1 MSLKTNFLY
10 SSLLTVSG
18 YLVPL
23 LIYPYVSRTLGLSNI
38 GIVNFVDN
46 IISYFIV
53 VSMMG
58 IMTVGVREIAVVR
71 GNRGQLSNV
80 FISLLT
86 LTIMTTLIAIVVL
99 WIAMYTVPKLI
110 PYQDMLYIGIVKL
123 VSNLFLMEWF
133 YMGMEEFRYITIR
146 SIIIKLLYVVSVF
159 CLVREE
165 SDYQMFYILT
175 VEMVVVNALINVLY
189 SRHFIS
195 YHSFSISIRP
205 FVKTY
210 FIMGFYVMLINFYS
224 SLNTVW
230 LGFVTNTDEV
240 GFFTT
245 ATKLHTIIMGILAS
259 FTNILFPR
267 VSHLLSEG
275 KTTEFWEKIHTSLNA
290 VFVFAFPTMTF
301 MMVAGPEIMHLFLG
315 DGFEGAYLPMRIITP
330 LVLII
335 GVEQIIVIQIL
346 LAMHKDSI
354 VMRNCFYGAMI
365 SIIVNILL
373 TAKLGAIGSALV
385 WVAAESSILCF
396 SLLAVNKAFQYT
408 LPYKRIGAYCLSYAP
423 LFVLSCIWFHFSHN
437 LISLFALTLL
447 TGAYTLVTELYIL
460 KNPLVLQIISSFV
473 QRIKKNPS

>member
-1 MSLKTNFLY
+1 
-10 SSLLTVSG
+10 
-18 YLVPL
+18 
-23 LIYPYVSRTLGLSNI
+23 
-38 GIVNFVDN
+38 
-46 IISYFIV
+46 
-53 VSMMG
+53 MMG

-71 GNRGQLSNV
+71 EDKRKLSNA

-86 LTIMTTLIAIVVL
+86 LTILTTLAAIIVL

-110 PYQDMLYIGIVKL
+110 PYQSMLYIGMVKL

-133 YMGMEEFRYITIR
+133 YMGLEEFRYITIR
-146 SIIIKLLYVVSVF
+146 SIIIKLLYIVSVF

-165 SDYQMFYILT
+165 TDYQMFYILT
-175 VEMVVVNALINVLY
+175 VGMVVVNALVNILY
-189 SRHFIS
+189 SRHFIY
-195 YHSFSISIRP
+195 YHSFSISIKP

-210 FIMGFYVMLINFYS
+210 FIMGFYVMLINIYS

-275 KTTEFWEKIHTSLNA
+275 KTTEFWEKIQTSLHA

-301 MMVAGPEIMHLFLG
+301 LMVAGPEMMHLLLG
-315 DGFEGAYLPMRIITP
+315 NGFEGAYLPMRIITP

-335 GVEQIIVIQIL
+335 GVEQIFVIQIL

-365 SIIVNILL
+365 SVIVNVLI
-373 TAKLGAIGSALV
+373 TAKLGAVGSALV

-396 SLLAVNKAFQYT
+396 SLLAVNKEFQYT
-408 LPYKRIGAYCLSYAP
+408 LPYRRIFAYCLSYTP
-423 LFVLSCIWFHFSHN
+423 LLVISYIWFHYSHT
-437 LISLFALTLL
+437 LVTLFALTLL
-447 TGAYTLVTELYIL
+447 TAAYTLLTELYIL
-460 KNPLVLQIISSFV
+460 KNPLVQQITSSIYH
-473 QRIKKNPS
+473 RIKNNHHENISE